1 MHSFVFPN
9 TRPVHVTMP
18 EVVRYMDKEFV
29 DEFFNS
35 GKLRLT
41 TFEHCA
47 AHPDKTREDSNEGV
61 TPYLAKG
68 EHVTG
73 NGTDVITNK
82 NYMFCTS
89 LIESNRLKDRFSTDG
104 HFVITDVMSFFNAVA
119 KQLAGFEEGMLG
131 ACIYKDEKIISGP
144 LPNTI
149 FREEDRLAAVR
160 EMQSKNDEGPMQEYM
175 DQNMNNMSVSIQKLM
190 NEAYFLKETAYY
202 HEAEFRMVWRL
213 DHIVERTIDIKVPEA
228 IQYCR
233 HGDPK
238 FISTNQYG
246 KPEYAGMVIVSG
258 NGNGS

>member
-35 GKLRLT
+35 GTLMLT

-47 AHPDKTREDSNEGV
+47 AHPDKTRADSNEGV
-61 TPYLAKG
+61 TDYSLKN
-68 EHVTG
+68 EHVTVS
-73 NGTDVITNK
+73 GTDVITNK
-82 NYMFCTS
+82 NFMFCTS
-89 LIESNRLKDRFSTDG
+89 LIESNRLKDRFNTEG

-119 KQLAGFEEGMLG
+119 KQLAGFEGGMLG
-131 ACIYKDEKIISGP
+131 ACIYKDEKLINGSI
-144 LPNTI
+144 PNAV
-149 FREEDRLAAVR
+149 FPEEGRLAAVR
-160 EMQSKNDEGPMQEYM
+160 ETMSKNHEGPMQDYI
-175 DQNMNNMSVSIQKLM
+175 DQNINNMSVSIQKSM
-190 NEAYFLKETAYY
+190 HEAYFLKETAYY
-202 HEAEFRMVWRL
+202 HEAEFRMVWGL
-213 DHIVERTIDIKVPEA
+213 DHIVESTIVIKVPEA

-246 KPEYAGMVIVSG
+246 KPEYAGMAIVSG
-258 NGNGS
+258 NGS